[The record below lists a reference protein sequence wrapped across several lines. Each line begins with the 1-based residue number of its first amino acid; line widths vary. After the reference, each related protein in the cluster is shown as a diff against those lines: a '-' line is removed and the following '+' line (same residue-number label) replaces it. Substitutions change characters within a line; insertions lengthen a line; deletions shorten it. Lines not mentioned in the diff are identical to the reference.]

1 MCSDDFDGDGVVNQL
16 DNCQQVGD
24 GDQVMKASPS
34 LQSIKKIMKIKIYLL
49 PTQAANKGQEDQD
62 NDGLGDVCDNC
73 KLRSNP
79 GFFQDY
85 PLDAEIYNNFYKSTT
100 F

>member
-1 MCSDDFDGDGVVNQL
+1 
-16 DNCQQVGD
+16 
-24 GDQVMKASPS
+24 
-34 LQSIKKIMKIKIYLL
+34 MKIKIYLL
-49 PTQAANKGQEDQD
+49 PTQAANPGQEDQD

-85 PLDAEIYNNFYKSTT
+85 ISDAEKSTT

>member
-1 MCSDDFDGDGVVNQL
+1 MI
-16 DNCQQVGD
+16 
-24 GDQVMKASPS
+24 MKIYILPTQAANPS
-34 LQSIKKIMKIKIYLL
+34 LQSMKKIMIMKIYLL

-85 PLDAEIYNNFYKSTT
+85 PLDAEIYNNLYKSTT